1 MYHSFVQT
9 VESFPVDAILDPVEN
24 GMLVKSDIHIGL
36 FTHVKDYFGFVVKER
51 AIHMPA
57 A

>member
-1 MYHSFVQT
+1 MQT

-24 GMLVKSDIHIGL
+24 GMLVKSDIHFGL